1 MQKTFLTG
9 RQSDT
14 DFNYISLKILQKED
28 CIEISQKDYINSTE
42 LVEIPIK
49 PQYQFNKEEKHKL
62 GSMIGQINWVTTK
75 MQPDIGFSVLDLSI
89 SMNKTSTILDLLNA
103 LKLLK
108 KVTVNKGTLKYPNF
122 SPISNPTIFVYIDVV
137 YVNLCNGVSSVSG
150 HVIFFQNN
158 IKNCILSC
166 SLTKIK

>member
-1 MQKTFLTG
+1 
-9 RQSDT
+9 
-14 DFNYISLKILQKED
+14 
-28 CIEISQKDYINSTE
+28 
-42 LVEIPIK
+42 
-49 PQYQFNKEEKHKL
+49 
-62 GSMIGQINWVTTK
+62 
-75 MQPDIGFSVLDLSI
+75 MQPDIGFGVLDLSI

-137 YVNLCNGVSSVSG
+137 YVNLYNGVSSVSG
-150 HVIFFQNN
+150 HVTFFQNN